1 METKKFNIVNS
12 FTDVHTKEHYTT
24 DHEPVDFSVERVAEI
39 RRVEAVIGYKLIEEV
54 KPSETEVKE
63 TKKSKKENKI
73 DNEN

>member
-12 FTDVHTKEHYTT
+12 FTDVHTKERYTT

-39 RRVEAVIGYKLIEEV
+39 RRVEDVIGYKLIEEV
-54 KPSETEVKE
+54 KSSEKEVKE

>member
-54 KPSETEVKE
+54 KSSEKEVKE

>member
-12 FTDVHTKEHYTT
+12 FTDIHTKEHYTT

-39 RRVEAVIGYKLIEEV
+39 RRVETVIGYKLIEEV

-63 TKKSKKENKI
+63 TKKSKKENKTE
-73 DNEN
+73 NEN